1 MSGIINIQEALTKAK
16 KDDKAGIS
24 IASLSTGDDFFLF
37 SAEIQKGHK
46 VGCHYHTEGDE
57 IYSVLSGEGMIY
69 TATIDDMGDLDD
81 ICFRPVVA
89 GDSFT
94 IPSGTAHQL
103 KASSDMV
110 LLFVC
115 SPSHLSSDR
124 IMMPSLTS

>member
-1 MSGIINIQEALTKAK
+1 MSSIINMHEALTQAK
-16 KDDKAGIS
+16 RDNLVGIS
-24 IASLSTGDDFFLF
+24 IAPLSSGRDFCLF
-37 SAEIQKGHK
+37 SAEIKKGSK

-57 IYSVLSGEGMIY
+57 IYSILSGTGIIY
-69 TATIDDMGDLDD
+69 TGNIDDDGETDE

-94 IPSGTAHQL
+94 IPAGTAHQL

-115 SPSHLSSDR
+115 SPAHLNTDR
-124 IMMPSLTS
+124 VMVPCLTT